1 MNEPPNDPPSA
12 AASGA
17 PNEPLADAKAGAT
30 AEPKPVRLPRGKGAG
45 TGPKLVVRNATAA
58 DVPAIRALIAKSYA
72 SLGVAG
78 AYSEAQLLG
87 HQHQFAEGQFVALY
101 EDKVVGHCATFRISG
116 EVALKPH
123 DWVTITGRGFAS
135 RHDAKGDWLY
145 GMDVSVDPDFRG
157 LRIGQRLYNERKKL
171 CQHLRLKGIVFAGRM
186 PNLARRWSQ
195 AGSAEAY
202 LEQVIAGKLRDPVIG
217 FQVRNGFTPIGV
229 LANYLPIDHESRGYA
244 THMIWRNPQVPDD
257 AVVAPGG
264 VSRGPATVRVAAVQ
278 YQQRAVKSFEEFAQQ
293 VEYFVDVVAD
303 YKADFA
309 LFPELFT
316 LQLLS
321 IDNKRIRASEAVA
334 ALTSYT
340 ERLKELLSRL
350 AVGYNVNI
358 VGGSH
363 PTREADGEVYNICYV
378 CLRDGS
384 MHERRKVHPTPSE
397 RYWWNI
403 KGGSDVDIVQTDCGP
418 IAVQICYDAEFPE
431 MTRYLIDQGALLL
444 FVPFCTDTRQGYS
457 RVRYCA
463 QARAIE
469 NQCYVVMSGNV
480 GNLPNVENMDIQYA
494 QSCVLTPCDFPFAR
508 DGIAADTTPN
518 VEMVAIADLQLDAL
532 RAARQDGTVMN
543 LRDRRFDLYSL
554 TWGRP

>member
-1 MNEPPNDPPSA
+1 MTD
-12 AASGA
+12 
-17 PNEPLADAKAGAT
+17 T
-30 AEPKPVRLPRGKGAG
+30 AERTPRAAQAARTADRGTRPRL
-45 TGPKLVVRNATAA
+45 VIRNARLS
-58 DVPAIRALIAKSYA
+58 DIGAIRALMTKAYA
-72 SLGVAG
+72 ALGPAG
-78 AYSEAQLLG
+78 VYSEAQLQG
-87 HQHQFAEGQFVALY
+87 HQHQFREGQFVAIY
-101 EDKVVGHCATFRISG
+101 EDQVVGYCVTFRIAG

-123 DWVTITGRGFAS
+123 DWVTVTGRGFAS

-145 GMDVSVDPDFRG
+145 GMDVCVDPDFRG
-157 LRIGQRLYNERKKL
+157 LRIGQRLYNERKRL

-186 PNLARRWSQ
+186 PNLDRRWREV
-195 AGSAEAY
+195 GSAAAY

-217 FQVRNGFTPIGV
+217 FQIRNGFQPIGV
-229 LANYLPIDHESRGYA
+229 LDNYLPVDRESRGYA
-244 THMIWRNPQVPDD
+244 THMIWRNPQVPED
-257 AVVAPGG
+257 AAVAADAGT
-264 VSRGPATVRVAAVQ
+264 RGPQTVRVAAVQ

-303 YKADFA
+303 YKADFV
-309 LFPELFT
+309 LFPELFS

-321 IDNKRIRASEAVA
+321 IDNRRIPAAEAVA

-340 ERLKELLSRL
+340 ARLKELLSRL

-358 VGGSH
+358 IGGSH
-363 PTREADGEVYNICYV
+363 PTREEDGEVYNICFV

-384 MHERRKVHPTPSE
+384 VHPRRKVHPTPSE

-403 KGGSDVDIVQTDCGP
+403 KGGSDVDVVQTDCGP

-444 FVPFCTDTRQGYS
+444 FVPFCTDSRQGYC

-469 NQCYVVMSGNV
+469 NQCYVVMAGNV
-480 GNLPNVENMDIQYA
+480 GNLPNVENMDIQYG

-508 DGIAADTTPN
+508 DGVAADTTPN
-518 VEMVAIADLQLDAL
+518 VEMVAMADLQLDSL

-543 LRDRRFDLYSL
+543 LKDRRFDLYSL
-554 TWGRP
+554 TWGKP